1 MKRRHWGVISSFVVF
16 VMLPMFMIGYYL
28 WVFASDQYASTV
40 AFSVRTEETSS
51 ALELLGGIT
60 ELSGSSSSDTDI
72 LYEFLQSQKLVADID
87 DMVDLRAMWSK
98 PENDPI
104 FAFNTDGTIED
115 LVEHWN
121 RFVHISY
128 DDAAGLIEVRANAF
142 DPADA
147 TLIAQT
153 LYDQSSNMINSL
165 SAIAREDAIRYAR
178 EELDDAVE
186 LLRQA
191 RQQVTRFRNV
201 NQLVD
206 PSVDV
211 STQAGL
217 MGSLEAQLA
226 EALIELDM
234 LPGNG
239 PNDPRVAQAELRIE
253 VIQRR
258 IEEERAKLGGGG
270 VDAGEAYADLLGEYE
285 RLVVDR
291 EFAEQRFASSQ
302 ITYDAALAEARR
314 QSRYLA
320 AFVLPTTAESSRYPQ
335 RLTLL
340 FIWSLFLA
348 LFWSICVLVLYAIK
362 DRR

>member
-1 MKRRHWGVISSFVVF
+1 MKRRHWGVISSFFVF
-16 VMLPMFMIGYYL
+16 VMLPIVAVGYYL
-28 WVFASDQYASTV
+28 WVYASDQYASTV

-72 LYEFLQSQKLVADID
+72 LYEFLQSQKLVSDID
-87 DMVDLRAMWSK
+87 RLIDLRAMWSK
-98 PENDPI
+98 PDNDPI
-104 FAFNTDGTIED
+104 YAFNTDGTIED

-128 DDAAGLIEVRANAF
+128 DDAAGLIEVRVNAF
-142 DPADA
+142 DPIDA
-147 TLIAQT
+147 TLISQT
-153 LYDQSSNMINSL
+153 LYDQSSEMINGL
-165 SAIAREDAIRYAR
+165 SDIAREDAIRYAR
-178 EELDDAVE
+178 QELDGAVE
-186 LLRQA
+186 LLREA
-191 RQQVTRFRNV
+191 RQDVTTFRNV

-206 PSVDV
+206 PSVDL

-217 MGSLEAQLA
+217 LGSLEAQLA

-234 LPGNG
+234 LPGSG
-239 PNDPRVAQAELRIE
+239 PTDPRVAQAQLRIE

-258 IEEERAKLGGGG
+258 IEEERAKLGGTGA
-270 VDAGEAYADLLGEYE
+270 DSNEAYANLLGEYE
-285 RLVVDR
+285 RLVVNR

-302 ITYDAALAEARR
+302 LAYDAALAEAGR

-320 AFVLPTTAESSRYPQ
+320 AYVLPTTAESSRYPQ
-335 RLTLL
+335 RLSIL
-340 FIWSLFLA
+340 FIWSVFLV
-348 LFWSICVLVLYAIK
+348 LVWSICVLVFYAIK